1 MGTPASRA
9 PQGRVVAPWTSGG
22 RPQAMPVPWMIGN
35 NPEDPMKNSLAVLAV
50 LAFAVLLVVGAPLM
64 AGVTDDPA
72 ATGKVTAFEAGKSLS
87 VQVGNDSKSYKIDA
101 ETKIE
106 GELAVGKEVQVWVKE
121 GVATKIVVK
130 KD

>member
-1 MGTPASRA
+1 
-9 PQGRVVAPWTSGG
+9 
-22 RPQAMPVPWMIGN
+22 
-35 NPEDPMKNSLAVLAV
+35 MKNSLAVLAV
-50 LAFAVLLVVGAPLM
+50 LAFAVLLVAGAPLM

-72 ATGKVTAFEAGKSLS
+72 ATGKVTAFEAGTSLS